1 MRSLPDPA
9 LDVLFSEMSDGLV
22 ERQQLCD
29 LTCLTAL
36 VATRSSR
43 LFMYITVLQINVIV

>member
-1 MRSLPDPA
+1 MCLLPDPA
-9 LDVLFSEMSDGLV
+9 LVLFSEVSDGLV

-43 LFMYITVLQINVIV
+43 LFMYITVWQINVNV